1 MWSLCLLCVYF
12 VVKFDIALSSRSF
25 IVNAIALGL
34 LAGVLV
40 FVNLFFGTISIS
52 FSDLGEGT
60 ASDIFYNIRIPKT
73 ITAILAGGSL
83 AIAGLLMQTL
93 FRNPLAG
100 PYVLGVSS
108 GAGLFVAIAMI
119 LFGGIS
125 NYFVGKSLIS
135 VSAIAGSLLIMSLVL
150 FISKRS
156 KSNTTVLLVGIML
169 SQILGAFQGLIE
181 YMSNPAALKSFVVWG
196 MGSVSNTSCKDIF
209 ILLPVCLIM
218 CTATLFL
225 AKPLNAILLN
235 ETYAQNLGINVNRLR
250 LTIIFITAI
259 LTGLITAFC
268 GPIAFVGLSV
278 PIACR
283 LLFKTSHQLHQ
294 ITYCFLFGAITLL
307 FCDAICQL
315 VSNSYAL
322 PINTIT
328 TIIGSPVVI
337 YLIFKSKTIS

>member
-1 MWSLCLLCVYF
+1 MRN
-12 VVKFDIALSSRSF
+12 KF
-25 IVNAIALGL
+25 IVHVIIL
-34 LAGVLV
+34 LVITGILL
-40 FVNLFFGTISIS
+40 FVNLFFGSITIS
-52 FSDLGEGT
+52 FSDLKGGI
-60 ASDIFYNIRIPKT
+60 ASDIFYNIRVPKT

-83 AIAGLLMQTL
+83 AVSGLLMQTL

-119 LFGGIS
+119 LFGGVS
-125 NYFVGKSLIS
+125 NYFIGKSLIS
-135 VSAIAGSLLIMSLVL
+135 VSAITGSLLIMMLVL

-156 KSNTTVLLVGIML
+156 RSNTTVLLVGIMV
-169 SQILGAFQGLIE
+169 SQILGALQGLIE
-181 YMSNPAALKSFVVWG
+181 YMSNPVALKSFVVWG
-196 MGSVSNTSCKDIF
+196 MGSVSNTSSKDIL
-209 ILLPVCLIM
+209 IMLPVCLFF
-218 CTATLFL
+218 CLGTLFL

-259 LTGLITAFC
+259 LTGLVTAFC
-268 GPIAFVGLSV
+268 GPIAFIGLSV

-283 LLFKTSHQLHQ
+283 LMFKTSHQLHQ
-294 ITYCFLFGAITLL
+294 LSYCFLLGAITLL
-307 FCDAICQL
+307 FCDTICQVL
-315 VSNSYAL
+315 GSSYAL

-337 YLIFKSKTIS
+337 YLIFKSKIIS

>member
-1 MWSLCLLCVYF
+1 M
-12 VVKFDIALSSRSF
+12 RNSF
-25 IVNAIALGL
+25 ILHVLILLLITVALL
-34 LAGVLV
+34 
-40 FVNLFFGTISIS
+40 FVNLFFGTITIS
-52 FSDLGEGT
+52 LSDLKDGI

-73 ITAILAGGSL
+73 FTAILAGGSL
-83 AIAGLLMQTL
+83 AISGLLMQTL

-119 LFGGIS
+119 LFGGVS
-125 NYFVGKSLIS
+125 NYFIGKSLIGI
-135 VSAIAGSLLIMSLVL
+135 SAVTGSLLVMSLVL

-156 KSNTTVLLVGIML
+156 RSNTTVLLVGIMI

-181 YMSNPAALKSFVVWG
+181 YMSDPAALKSFVVWG
-196 MGSVSNTSCKDIF
+196 MGSVSNTSNKDIF
-209 ILLPVCLIM
+209 ILLPVCLIF
-218 CTATLFL
+218 CFATLFL
-225 AKPLNAILLN
+225 SKPLNAILLN

-250 LTIIFITAI
+250 LIIIVITAV

-294 ITYCFLFGAITLL
+294 ITYCFLIGAITLL
-307 FCDAICQL
+307 LCDSICQIL
-315 VSNSYAL
+315 SESYAL

-328 TIIGSPVVI
+328 TILGSPVVI

>member
-1 MWSLCLLCVYF
+1 VPSKFILHVVILLV
-12 VVKFDIALSSRSF
+12 LT
-25 IVNAIALGL
+25 
-34 LAGVLV
+34 GVLA
-40 FVNLFFGTISIS
+40 FVNLFFGSISIS
-52 FSDLGEGT
+52 FSDLNEGT
-60 ASDIFYNIRIPKT
+60 AAEIFYNIRIPKT
-73 ITAILAGGSL
+73 LTAIAAGGSL
-83 AIAGLLMQTL
+83 AISGLLMQTL

-108 GAGLFVAIAMI
+108 GAGLFVAVAMI
-119 LFGGIS
+119 LFGGVS

-135 VSAIAGSLLIMSLVL
+135 VSAIAGSLLVMSLVL
-150 FISKRS
+150 FISNRS
-156 KSNTTVLLVGIML
+156 RSNTTVLLVGIML
-169 SQILGAFQGLIE
+169 SQILGALQGLIE

-196 MGSVSNTSCKDIF
+196 MGSVSNTSNKDIF
-209 ILLPVCLIM
+209 ILLPACLLFS
-218 CTATLFL
+218 TVTLFL

-235 ETYAQNLGINVNRLR
+235 ENYAQNLGINVNRLR
-250 LTIIFITAI
+250 MLIIFITAI
-259 LTGLITAFC
+259 LTGLVTAFC

-294 ITYCFLFGAITLL
+294 MVYCFLVGVITLL
-307 FCDAICQL
+307 FCDSICQL
-315 VSNSYAL
+315 LSDTYAL

>member
-1 MWSLCLLCVYF
+1 MRNKFTVHIIILLVITS
-12 VVKFDIALSSRSF
+12 VLLF
-25 IVNAIALGL
+25 I
-34 LAGVLV
+34 
-40 FVNLFFGTISIS
+40 NLFFGSITVS
-52 FSDLGEGT
+52 FSDLKEGT
-60 ASDIFYNIRIPKT
+60 AADIFYNIRVPKT

-83 AIAGLLMQTL
+83 AISGLLMQTL

-108 GAGLFVAIAMI
+108 GAGLFVAVAMI
-119 LFGGIS
+119 LFGSVS

-135 VSAIAGSLLIMSLVL
+135 VSAITGALLIMLLVL

-156 KSNTTVLLVGIML
+156 RSNTTVLLVGIML
-169 SQILGAFQGLIE
+169 SQILGALEGLIE

-196 MGSVSNTSCKDIF
+196 MGSVSNTSNKDIF
-209 ILLPVCLIM
+209 ILLPACLTF
-218 CTATLFL
+218 CFGTLFL
-225 AKPLNAILLN
+225 SKPLNAILLN
-235 ETYAQNLGINVNRLR
+235 ETYAQNLGVNVNRLR
-250 LTIIFITAI
+250 LIIIFITAV
-259 LTGLITAFC
+259 LTGLVTAFC

-294 ITYCFLFGAITLL
+294 LTYCFLLGAITLL
-307 FCDAICQL
+307 FCDTICQL
-315 VSNSYAL
+315 LSNSYAL

>member
-1 MWSLCLLCVYF
+1 M
-12 VVKFDIALSSRSF
+12 RNSF
-25 IVNAIALGL
+25 ILHVVILLLITAALL
-34 LAGVLV
+34 
-40 FVNLFFGTISIS
+40 FINLFFGTVTIS
-52 FSDLGEGT
+52 FSDLKEGI
-60 ASDIFYNIRIPKT
+60 ASDIFYNIRVPKT

-83 AIAGLLMQTL
+83 AISGLLMQTL

-119 LFGGIS
+119 FFGGVS
-125 NYFVGKSLIS
+125 NYFIGKSLIS
-135 VSAIAGSLLIMSLVL
+135 VSAISGALLVMALVL
-150 FISKRS
+150 FISNRS
-156 KSNTTVLLVGIML
+156 RSNTTVLLVGIMI

-181 YMSNPAALKSFVVWG
+181 YMSNPVALKSFVVWG
-196 MGSVSNTSCKDIF
+196 MGSVSNTSNKDIF
-209 ILLPVCLIM
+209 ILLPVCLLF
-218 CTATLFL
+218 CFATLFL
-225 AKPLNAILLN
+225 SKLLNAILLN

-250 LTIIFITAI
+250 LIIIIITAI

-283 LLFKTSHQLHQ
+283 LLFKTAHQLHQ
-294 ITYCFLFGAITLL
+294 ITYCFLIGAITLL
-307 FCDAICQL
+307 LCDSICQIL
-315 VSNSYAL
+315 SESYAL

-328 TIIGSPVVI
+328 TILGSPVVI

>member
-1 MWSLCLLCVYF
+1 M
-12 VVKFDIALSSRSF
+12 RNSF
-25 IVNAIALGL
+25 ILHVLILLLITAALL
-34 LAGVLV
+34 
-40 FVNLFFGTISIS
+40 FINLFFGTITIS
-52 FSDLGEGT
+52 MSDLKEGI
-60 ASDIFYNIRIPKT
+60 ASDIFYNIRVPKT

-83 AIAGLLMQTL
+83 AICGLLMQTL

-119 LFGGIS
+119 LFGGVS

-135 VSAIAGSLLIMSLVL
+135 VAAITGALLVMSLVL

-156 KSNTTVLLVGIML
+156 RSNTTVLLVGIMI

-196 MGSVSNTSCKDIF
+196 MGSVSNTSNKDIF
-209 ILLPVCLIM
+209 ILLPVCLM
-218 CTATLFL
+218 FCLATLFL
-225 AKPLNAILLN
+225 SKPLNAILLN

-250 LTIIFITAI
+250 LIIIIITAI

-294 ITYCFLFGAITLL
+294 ITYCFLIGGITLL
-307 FCDAICQL
+307 LCDSICQIL
-315 VSNSYAL
+315 SENYSL

-328 TIIGSPVVI
+328 TILGSPVVI

>member
-1 MWSLCLLCVYF
+1 M
-12 VVKFDIALSSRSF
+12 RNSF
-25 IVNAIALGL
+25 ILNVLIL
-34 LAGVLV
+34 LSLTAALV
-40 FVNLFFGTISIS
+40 FLNLFFGTITIS
-52 FSDLGEGT
+52 FTNLKEGV

-83 AIAGLLMQTL
+83 AISGLLMQTL

-119 LFGGIS
+119 LFGGVS

-135 VSAIAGSLLIMSLVL
+135 ISAITGSLLIMSLVL

-156 KSNTTVLLVGIML
+156 RSNTTVLLVGIML

-196 MGSVSNTSCKDIF
+196 MGSVSNTSEKDIF
-209 ILLPVCLIM
+209 ILLPVCILFCAM
-218 CTATLFL
+218 TLFL
-225 AKPLNAILLN
+225 SKPLNAILLN

-250 LTIIFITAI
+250 LIIIIITAI

-283 LLFKTSHQLHQ
+283 LFFKTSHQLHQ
-294 ITYCFLFGAITLL
+294 LTYCFLVGAITLL
-307 FCDAICQL
+307 LCDSICQL
-315 VSNSYAL
+315 LSNSYAL

-328 TIIGSPVVI
+328 TILGSPVVI

>member
-1 MWSLCLLCVYF
+1 M
-12 VVKFDIALSSRSF
+12 SSRF
-25 IVNAIALGL
+25 IINTLLLLLVLALL
-34 LAGVLV
+34 L
-40 FVNLFFGTISIS
+40 FINLFFGTITIS
-52 FSDLGEGT
+52 LSHLKEGI

-73 ITAILAGGSL
+73 ITAVLAGGSL
-83 AIAGLLMQTL
+83 AISGLLMQTL

-119 LFGGIS
+119 LFGGVS

-135 VSAIAGSLLIMSLVL
+135 VSSITGALLVMALVL

-156 KSNTTVLLVGIML
+156 RSNTTVLLVGIMI

-181 YMSNPAALKSFVVWG
+181 YMSDPSALKSFVVWG
-196 MGSVSNTSCKDIF
+196 MGSVSNTSNKDIF
-209 ILLPVCLIM
+209 ILLPVCLIF
-218 CTATLFL
+218 CFATLFL

-235 ETYAQNLGINVNRLR
+235 ETYAQNLGININRLR
-250 LTIIFITAI
+250 LVIILITAI

-294 ITYCFLFGAITLL
+294 ITYCFLIGAITLL
-307 FCDAICQL
+307 LCDSICQIL
-315 VSNSYAL
+315 SENHAL

-328 TIIGSPVVI
+328 TIFGSPVVI